1 MTDLLRLDDR
11 VALVTGAAQGIGKA
25 IATLYAAHGARLV
38 IADLADDLG
47 TETAATLGGAFKHCD
62 ISREDDVR
70 ALIDATIEEFGHI
83 DILVNNAGYMK
94 SDLSDRVT
102 IDQYP
107 IDGFRT
113 KIDVDLQGTFM
124 CCHLASQHMVKRQKG
139 CIVNIASIAGVV
151 ALRNQIGHDAAK
163 AAIIKMS
170 EAMALELG
178 PHGIRTN
185 VISPGSTVTRAT
197 EKLFYTDGQLNEGA
211 QQLMTFIPLGRPGQP
226 DDIAGA
232 ALYLASDLAAYVNGH
247 NLIVDGG
254 WTCGYNRNF

>member
-1 MTDLLRLDDR
+1 MNDLLRLDDR
-11 VALVTGAAQGIGKA
+11 IALITGASQGIGKA
-25 IATLYAAHGARLV
+25 IATLYAAHGAQVV
-38 IADLADDLG
+38 IADIADELG
-47 TETAATLGGAFKHCD
+47 AATAAELNGTFAHCD
-62 ISREDDVR
+62 ISREEDVR
-70 ALIDATIEEFGHI
+70 ALVDDVIEKFGRI
-83 DILVNNAGYMK
+83 DILVNNAGYSK
-94 SDLSDRVT
+94 SDLSDRVPV
-102 IDQYP
+102 DQYP

-113 KIDVDLQGTFM
+113 KIGVDLHGTFT
-124 CCHLASQHMVKRQKG
+124 CCRLASPHMVKRQTG

-197 EKLFYTDGQLNEGA
+197 EKLFYENGQLNEGA
-211 QQLMTFIPLGRPGQP
+211 KQLMTFIPLGRPGQP
-226 DDIAGA
+226 EDIAGA

-247 NLIVDGG
+247 NLVVDGG